1 MKIIPVFVLAIAL
14 LLTSCSVYAP
24 YHWWTIS
31 YRDVLLEDC
40 TESIAEAMAWDVPQV
55 PELDRQRLV
64 AAASAWGEDNCY
76 VPCEYKMC
84 ATITEYGRGTGTVY
98 ISHDL
103 AASADAEEV
112 VVGPEA
118 YVTFDLQ
125 SWELKKRGV
134 WNTGC
139 RTGAE
144 DCSIDL
150 D

>member
-1 MKIIPVFVLAIAL
+1 MKKILVSL
-14 LLTSCSVYAP
+14 LVVASILVGCSIYAP

-31 YRDVLLEDC
+31 YREVLLDDC
-40 TESIAEAMAWDVPQV
+40 TESIAETMAWDVPEV
-55 PELDRQRLV
+55 PELDRERLV

-76 VPCEYKMC
+76 VPCEYRMC
-84 ATITEYGRGTGTVY
+84 ATITEYGGGLGTVY

-103 AASADAEEV
+103 SASSDEEDV

-125 SWELKKRGV
+125 SWEIRKRGI

-144 DCSIDL
+144 DCSVDL

>member
-1 MKIIPVFVLAIAL
+1 MKIITVSLAAIAL
-14 LLTSCSVYAP
+14 LLTSCSVYEP

-40 TESIAEAMAWDVPQV
+40 TESIAEAMAWDVPAV

-103 AASADAEEV
+103 AESADAEEV

-125 SWELKKRGV
+125 TWELKKRGV

-139 RTGAE
+139 RTGAA
-144 DCSIDL
+144 DCIVDL

>member
-1 MKIIPVFVLAIAL
+1 MRIISVSLLAILL
-14 LLTSCSVYAP
+14 LLTSCSIYPP

-40 TESIAEAMAWDVPQV
+40 TDSIAEAMAWDVPRV
-55 PELDRQRLV
+55 PELDRERLIG
-64 AAASAWGEDNCY
+64 AASAWGEDNCY

-84 ATITEYGRGTGTVY
+84 ATITEYGGGTGTVY

-103 AASADAEEV
+103 AASANDEDV

-125 SWELKKRGV
+125 SWELKKRGI

-139 RTGAE
+139 RTGAD